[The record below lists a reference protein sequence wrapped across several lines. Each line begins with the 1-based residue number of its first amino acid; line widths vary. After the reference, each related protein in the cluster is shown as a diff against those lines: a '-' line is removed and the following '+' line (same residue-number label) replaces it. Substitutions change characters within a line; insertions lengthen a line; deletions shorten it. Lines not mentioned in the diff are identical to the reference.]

1 MVEVNPSM
9 YHKYVISDRKGCQL
23 LYVEP
28 QRGVYGTLK
37 ASLLFYQ
44 KLVKQLTRDGFKLNP
59 YGPCVVNKTIGEKQ
73 MTLCWHVDDMKIS
86 HVNPKA
92 VDKLVNWLDRLE
104 SQLHKEKSITTWV

>member
-1 MVEVNPSM
+1 MMVKVNPSM
-9 YHKYVISDRKGCQL
+9 YQKYVTFDKKGHQL
-23 LYVEP
+23 LYVEL
-28 QRGVYGTLK
+28 QRTVYGTLK
-37 ASLLFYQ
+37 ESLLFYQ

-92 VDKLVNWLDRLE
+92 VYKVVN
-104 SQLHKEKSITTWV
+104 